1 MGTGR
6 FDLLTLLICEEVRS
20 SCYDYHDPKI
30 HIPSKTAG
38 APNPGMRRYGNE
50 AVLGGELMKIEK
62 IGEVGDAGTGLDV
75 GKDVDV

>member
-1 MGTGR
+1 MGTGG

-20 SCYDYHDPKI
+20 SCYDYQDPKI
-30 HIPSKTAG
+30 RIPSKTAG

-62 IGEVGDAGTGLDV
+62 IGELGDAGTGLVV
-75 GKDVDV
+75 GKDVEV